1 LGFSSEKVSETFR
14 LGSVKMI
21 FCPKCGYK
29 NDEDAAFCENCGENL
44 RSKSENGSTVSGM
57 KTSTKLL
64 IGLCIVLIAGLGVT
78 SGFLLQ
84 MNGAKANPTSSVNQ
98 SAAQVTYKAS
108 WHEVTSFTGAADDM
122 RSFNTQGKQF
132 KVVMSATPLLNYN
145 VNSMSMD
152 ISDSNNNLLTSGSL
166 EWEPTE
172 ALSEKQKT
180 IEVTG
185 QPGTY
190 YLNIYSN
197 ELENWTVKVY
207 DYY

>member
-1 LGFSSEKVSETFR
+1 MGLLSEKVSETFR
-14 LGSVKMI
+14 LRSVKMI

-29 NDEDAAFCENCGENL
+29 NDDDAVFCESCGENL
-44 RSKSENGSTVSGM
+44 RSKSGANSTGSGM